1 MHRRRFLG
9 AAAAAFAVPLA
20 GCSDSPGGGL
30 DGGLEVTDVQSS
42 TTLAGNVDLSVQVS
56 NTSSESASATL
67 YGEVDVDGGDTY
79 TESRSVTVS
88 PDGSN
93 SYELSFD
100 IDFSESLSGSSYEYE
115 AWVEA

>member
-1 MHRRRFLG
+1 MHRRRFVRVATAGL
-9 AAAAAFAVPLA
+9 AVPLA

-30 DGGLEVTDVQSS
+30 GGGLEVTDVQSS

-56 NTSSESASATL
+56 NTSSDSASATL
-67 YGEVDVDGGDTY
+67 YGEVDIEGGDTY

-100 IDFSESLSGSSYEYE
+100 IDFSESLSASSYEYQ